1 MQNEKI
7 TIETHLDETGKMKVN
22 VLTDGMKMADVLLA
36 LDKSHGAVMEVFE
49 IACKAE
55 NVTSHYQRKALLQ
68 KSIFYNAKNM

>member
-7 TIETHLDETGKMKVN
+7 TIEMHRDETGKMKVN
-22 VLTDGMKMADVLLA
+22 VLTDGMPMADVLLA

-55 NVTSHYQRKALLQ
+55 NVTSHYDRKALLQ
-68 KSIFYNAKNM
+68 KANFINAKTI

>member
-22 VLTDGMKMADVLLA
+22 VLTDGMPMADVLLA
-36 LDKSHGAVMEVFE
+36 IDKSHTAVMEVFE

-55 NVTSHYQRKALLQ
+55 NASSHYDRKALLQ
-68 KSIFYNAKNM
+68 KATFKNAKTI

>member
-22 VLTDGMKMADVLLA
+22 VLTDGMRMADVLLA

-68 KSIFYNAKNM
+68 KATFKNAKTI

>member
-1 MQNEKI
+1 
-7 TIETHLDETGKMKVN
+7 
-22 VLTDGMKMADVLLA
+22 MKMADVLLA